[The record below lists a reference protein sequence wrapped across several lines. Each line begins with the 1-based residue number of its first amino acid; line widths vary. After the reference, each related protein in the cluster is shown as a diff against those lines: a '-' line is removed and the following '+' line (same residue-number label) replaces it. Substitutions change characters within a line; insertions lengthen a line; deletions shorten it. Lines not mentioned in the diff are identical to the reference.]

1 MMESCGEWIYVKCLI
16 CEREIWSYRS
26 YNLTQWLM
34 IFYYFPLP
42 YIDLNTQK
50 YAQIFFFQFLAQLIA
65 RSLKYFLLVTLNKEI
80 EIEPDTKILPIVRTL
95 QML

>member
-1 MMESCGEWIYVKCLI
+1 MH
-16 CEREIWSYRS
+16 R
-26 YNLTQWLM
+26 
-34 IFYYFPLP
+34 
-42 YIDLNTQK
+42 
-50 YAQIFFFQFLAQLIA
+50 FFFQFLAQLIA